1 MVDTP
6 TLAIPLF
13 PRAHFETLL
22 PDVTGLIFKP
32 MQFSDFFN
40 VGSGLVDTVKIVLF
54 RMLPRRAQIEKVRV
68 EINNCFLKRYGKM
81 TRLEIDKE
89 NKVISTDLE
98 LKGENVSIQMKLSNY
113 RLIQEE
119 GKNPLFEAGT
129 IEVSREWLN
138 TLLQTLVKTG
148 VIPEQIEV
156 KNPLQQTVVKS
167 IL

>member
-1 MVDTP
+1 VVDTP
-6 TLAIPLF
+6 TLAILLF
-13 PRAHFETLL
+13 PRAHFETLRH
-22 PDVTGLIFKP
+22 DVTRLIFKT

-40 VGSGLVDTVKIVLF
+40 AGNGLMDTVKTVLF

-68 EINNCFLKRYGKM
+68 EINNGLLKRYGKM

-98 LKGENVSIQMKLSNY
+98 LKGENLSIQMKLSNY

-129 IEVSREWLN
+129 IEASREWLN

-148 VIPEQIEV
+148 VIPERIEI

-167 IL
+167 LL

>member
-1 MVDTP
+1 
-6 TLAIPLF
+6 
-13 PRAHFETLL
+13 
-22 PDVTGLIFKP
+22 
-32 MQFSDFFN
+32 
-40 VGSGLVDTVKIVLF
+40 
-54 RMLPRRAQIEKVRV
+54 MLPRRAQIEKVRV
-68 EINNCFLKRYGKM
+68 EINNGLLKKYGKI

-98 LKGENVSIQMKLSNY
+98 LKGENVNIQMKLSNY

-119 GKNPLFEAGT
+119 DKNPLFEAGT

-148 VIPEQIEV
+148 IIPEQIEV

-167 IL
+167 LL